1 MAGVAKSG
9 SVTVV
14 GAGAVEHM
22 DVPGAGP
29 VTVPVGEKA
38 RPGNGPPVT
47 GGVVPVV
54 AGKMPVTEIAVTV
67 AMRAM
72 PVAVTVD
79 VVRAAVMT
87 VGARMEPMGVEVKGV
102 GVPVMSV
109 RVPRMVVRPG
119 RRRGVGMGDRE
130 ERHER
135 PEREPRGGIAAAV
148 PAMMPPARLGGT
160 GDREHGRENECGTS
174 HRASSWAGSRRTPRM
189 GGTARIPIASGSPA
203 L

>member
-1 MAGVAKSG
+1 MAGGSESG

-14 GAGAVEHM
+14 GAGAIERM

-29 VTVPVGEKA
+29 VTVPVGEEA
-38 RPGNGPPVT
+38 RSGNGPPVT

-54 AGKMPVTEIAVTV
+54 AGKMPVTKIAVTV
-67 AMRAM
+67 AM
-72 PVAVTVD
+72 
-79 VVRAAVMT
+79 T
-87 VGARMEPMGVEVKGV
+87 VGARMKPVGVMVKCV

-109 RVPRMVVRPG
+109 GVPRMVVRPG
-119 RRRGVGMGDRE
+119 RGHGVGMGDRE

-135 PEREPRGGIAAAV
+135 PEREPRGGIAAAMA
-148 PAMMPPARLGGT
+148 AMMSPARLGST
-160 GDREHGRENECGTS
+160 GDGEHGRENECGTS
-174 HRASSWAGSRRTPRM
+174 HRASSWAGSRRPPRS